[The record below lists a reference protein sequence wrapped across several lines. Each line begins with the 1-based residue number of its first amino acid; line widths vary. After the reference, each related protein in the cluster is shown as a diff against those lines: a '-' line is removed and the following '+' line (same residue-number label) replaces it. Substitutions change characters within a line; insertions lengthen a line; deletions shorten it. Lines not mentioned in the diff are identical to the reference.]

1 MRCFYCWRMCL
12 WQYDRQCA
20 CSTMERQPNC
30 ALMFAYTSTH
40 LPQTLHRTWR
50 PFCIACSITCLKPLW
65 FLLVGASEK
74 HYVQWACSWC
84 SDPSTACPCSLWCYS
99 DTARQIRTSEAIHD
113 ATSCTRALYSMEA
126 TSNICCDIDGIQ
138 AMYCVPGLFVWC
150 CSAVPSTVE
159 TMYFRI
165 WTFMLH
171 FQSGIT
177 HWSSSVDLKLTL
189 YSGILILFPLTNV
202 E

>member
-1 MRCFYCWRMCL
+1 MYRDCWRPPTLTCSSSTTPERRNVSDL
-12 WQYDRQCA
+12 PAKCAASTAGECA

-150 CSAVPSTVE
+150 CSPVPPHE
-159 TMYFRI
+159 ICR
-165 WTFMLH
+165 
-171 FQSGIT
+171 
-177 HWSSSVDLKLTL
+177 
-189 YSGILILFPLTNV
+189 
-202 E
+202 